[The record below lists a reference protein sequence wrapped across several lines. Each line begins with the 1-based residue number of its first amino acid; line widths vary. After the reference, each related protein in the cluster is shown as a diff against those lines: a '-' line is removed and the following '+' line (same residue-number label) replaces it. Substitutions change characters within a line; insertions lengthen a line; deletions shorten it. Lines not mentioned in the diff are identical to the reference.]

1 MDEKLK
7 RAAVIQWV
15 PLDKMRVRAEV
26 SQRAFDQAWA
36 NDIAKNFDIDR
47 FRRPVVNRSG
57 DWFWIVDGQHST
69 AAYKQWLGDWKDQ
82 KVECEVYHGLSEKE
96 EADLFDWLNNT
107 KPVNAF
113 DKFTTRITAER
124 EEETNIAAIVRL
136 RGLKI
141 ARKRGE
147 NALSCV
153 SSLRRVYRRGPEVL
167 NRTLEIVSGA
177 YGDAGLD
184 ADIIVGIGLLISRY
198 DGLVAPGKAID
209 TLGSARGGVGA
220 LRNRRERLRQQTGV
234 QSDQCTAAAAVEIIN
249 RGKGGKKLPSW
260 WKFDAEAAS

>member
-1 MDEKLK
+1 MDEKVK
-7 RAAVIQWV
+7 RKAVIQWV
-15 PLDKMRVRAEV
+15 PLEKMRVRAEV
-26 SQRAFDQAWA
+26 SQRAFDPAWA
-36 NDIAKNFDIDR
+36 NEIARNFDIDR

-57 DWFWIVDGQHST
+57 EWFWIVDGQHST
-69 AAYKQWLGDWKDQ
+69 DGYKQWLGDWKDQ
-82 KVECEVYHGLSEKE
+82 KVECEVYHGLTEKE

-107 KPVNAF
+107 KPVSAF

-141 ARKRGE
+141 ARKRSEG
-147 NALSCV
+147 AISCV
-153 SSLRRVYRRGPEVL
+153 SALRRVYRRGPEVL
-167 NRTLEIVSGA
+167 DRTLEIVAGA
-177 YGDAGLD
+177 YGDSGLE
-184 ADIIVGIGLLISRY
+184 ADVICGVGLLISRY
-198 DGLVAPGKAID
+198 DRLVVPGKAISA
-209 TLGSARGGVGA
+209 LSSARGGVGA

-260 WKFDAEAAS
+260 WKSEAAQ